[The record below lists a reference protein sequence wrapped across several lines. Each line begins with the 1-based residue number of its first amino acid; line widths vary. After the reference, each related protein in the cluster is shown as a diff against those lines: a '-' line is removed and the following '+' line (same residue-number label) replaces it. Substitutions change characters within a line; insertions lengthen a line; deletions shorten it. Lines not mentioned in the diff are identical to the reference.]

1 MIDLDQFFELPLAAQ
16 LSALLF
22 VACTTGLLV
31 ILLTAPRRD
40 CFFLRWNPGV
50 RLLALIVAPAMLI
63 VWPVVL
69 YAWFLKSRGID
80 LNDLDYFDDD

>member
-1 MIDLDQFFELPLAAQ
+1 MNELDFFDLPITAQ

-22 VACTTGLLV
+22 VVCSTGLLLV
-31 ILLTAPRRD
+31 LLLAPRRD

-50 RLLALIVAPAMLI
+50 RLLALIIAPAMLI

-69 YAWFLKSRGID
+69 YAWFLKSRGIELD
-80 LNDLDYFDDD
+80 DLDYFDDD